1 VGNRKTILVVDD
13 DPLIL
18 DAFRSFL
25 TQEGHR
31 MIGVRGVS
39 EAVERLFTERVD
51 LVITEVDL
59 MGLSATGLPGLIKQ
73 IDRDLPVIV
82 MSDRAEVMGSMSA
95 VKRQADL
102 LLNKPLDLG
111 EIRAAITRLL
121 TAGTDA

>member
-1 VGNRKTILVVDD
+1 MGNRKTILVVDD